1 MRKDLERLG
10 FPNHIKF
17 IGMTQKRSF
26 LLREKQES
34 ITLGEEG
41 AVLLKLD
48 PRTTVNWETYIGY
61 GDQAHYQ
68 TFAVKKIY
76 IRITPTSNSYPAGT
90 PSIPQLN
97 MTYHNFTSN
106 TASKLEAALK
116 TQSQYKEQYVFAA
129 NKSVTFVIKNPKACT
144 GPTIERPR
152 TEMLI
157 SYLGKGSSGTI
168 QEDYCDEDEEI
179 EDVNS
184 IGFNY
189 GIVRLESAEGT
200 SFNIQVSY
208 KVTVRN

>member
-26 LLREKQES
+26 LLREEQES
-34 ITLGEEG
+34 ITIDEG
-41 AVLLKLD
+41 GAELLRLD
-48 PRTTVNWETYIGY
+48 PRSSVNWDTYIGH
-61 GDQAHYQ
+61 GKTAHYQ

-76 IRITPTSNSYPAGT
+76 IRITPTLNSFPAGSA
-90 PSIPQLN
+90 SIPQLK

-106 TASKLEAALK
+106 TLADLETSLS
-116 TQSQYKEQYVFAA
+116 TQSKYKEEYVFAA

-144 GPTIERPR
+144 GPTVERPR

-157 SYLGKGSSGTI
+157 SYLGKGSAGMT
-168 QEDYCDEDEEI
+168 QEDYDGDEDIEE
-179 EDVNS
+179 VNS
-184 IGFNY
+184 LGFNY
-189 GIVRLESAEGT
+189 GIVRIEGAENT